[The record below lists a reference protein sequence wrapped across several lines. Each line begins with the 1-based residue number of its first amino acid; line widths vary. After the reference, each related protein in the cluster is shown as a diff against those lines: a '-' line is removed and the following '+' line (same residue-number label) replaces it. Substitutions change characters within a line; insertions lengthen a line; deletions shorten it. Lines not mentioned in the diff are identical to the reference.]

1 MTDRERIETMV
12 LRQQAVEA
20 ARGRGQFLQLED
32 CGSPP
37 FRAEVRARDEFGSTI
52 ALSQGAGS
60 TEADALRA
68 LLRDMGVEPWEWP
81 ATGCGALIGTPGRE
95 TTCGKGGI
103 CMGCWR
109 IDNDP
114 TLSMLGIGGES

>member
-81 ATGCGALIGTPGRE
+81 ADFDDSLVRE
-95 TTCGKGGI
+95 EFAA
-103 CMGCWR
+103 
-109 IDNDP
+109 
-114 TLSMLGIGGES
+114 SVVEALGIGGES

>member
-1 MTDRERIETMV
+1 MTARERIETMV

-20 ARGRGQFLQLED
+20 CDQED
-32 CGSPP
+32 WLMALVPS
-37 FRAEVRARDEFGSTI
+37 RRDEPRRVQAWSAPGKCE
-52 ALSQGAGS
+52 AMGEGP